1 MVVGATTKGCQVVVI
16 GGGPGGY
23 LAAIRLAQLKKDVIL
38 VEEAPALGGICL
50 NEGCIP
56 SKALIHAADFLDE
69 ARHADRMGLSVAVK
83 GVDMAQL
90 VDWKDKVVKK
100 LTDGVK
106 FLAVKNGAEV
116 VHGKARFVND
126 RQIEVASAEG
136 RQVIQFEQAVIAT
149 GSVPFPLPGF
159 PVDGETVIGSREAL
173 SLKEIPRRLVVIGGG
188 YIGLELGSVYRKLG
202 SEVDLVEFF
211 PELLG
216 QHDVEVREILT
227 KRVKDIGVRLHLGHR
242 AMGYEKAAPN
252 RVRIQDKEGK
262 ETVLEADKILVSVGR
277 VPCVEGLGLKEAGVR
292 QDPKGF
298 IEVNKRMET
307 SAPGIYAIG
316 DVVGGPLLAHKAYR
330 EAKVAAEVIAGSPT
344 AFDNV
349 VIPAVIYTDP
359 EIAWA
364 GLSEMEAKREGYKVV
379 TGTFPFRASGRAM
392 TLNATEGFVKTVA
405 DAESKRILGVHIVGA
420 DASEMISE
428 AALAIEMGAFLDDL
442 SQTIH
447 PHPTLSEGLLE
458 SVEAALGEA
467 IHIMNK

>member
-1 MVVGATTKGCQVVVI
+1 MVVGSVSKGCQVAVI

-38 VEEAPALGGICL
+38 VEAEKALGGICL

-56 SKALIHAADFLDE
+56 SKALIHAADLLSE
-69 ARHADRMGLSVAVK
+69 ARAAGRMGLHMTVE
-83 GVDMAQL
+83 GVDMGAL
-90 VDWKDKVVKK
+90 VTWKDQVVKK

-106 FLAVKNGAEV
+106 FLATKNGAEV
-116 VHGKARFVND
+116 VHGRARFLSD
-126 RQIEVASAEG
+126 RQIEVQGEG
-136 RQVIQFEQAVIAT
+136 GAQAIQFEQAVIAT

-159 PVDGETVIGSREAL
+159 PVDGETVIGSKEAL
-173 SLKEIPRRLVVIGGG
+173 SLREVPRRLVVIGGG
-188 YIGLELGSVYRKLG
+188 YIGLELSSVYRKLG
-202 SEVDLVEFF
+202 SQVDLVEFF
-211 PELLG
+211 PELVP
-216 QHDVEVREILT
+216 QHDVEVREVLT
-227 KRVKDIGVRLHLGHR
+227 RRVKDLGIRLHLGHK
-242 AMGYEKAAPN
+242 ALGFEKGRPAK
-252 RVRIQDKEGK
+252 VRIQNGEGV
-262 ETVLEADKILVSVGR
+262 ESFLEADKILVSVGR
-277 VPCVEGLGLKEAGVR
+277 VPCVEGLSLKEAGVK

-298 IEVNKRMET
+298 IQVTKRMET
-307 SAPGIYAIG
+307 NVPGIYAIG

-330 EAKVAAEVIAGSPT
+330 EAKVAAEVIAGEPS

-364 GLSEMEAKREGYKVV
+364 GLSEMEAKKEGYKVV

-405 DAESKRILGVHIVGA
+405 DAETKRILGVHIVGA
-420 DASEMISE
+420 GASEMISE

>member
-1 MVVGATTKGCQVVVI
+1 MVVGSVAKGCQVAVI

-38 VEEAPALGGICL
+38 VEAEKALGGICL

-56 SKALIHAADFLDE
+56 SKALIHAADLLGE
-69 ARHADRMGLSVAVK
+69 ARAAGRMGLRMTVE
-83 GVDMAQL
+83 GVDMGAL
-90 VDWKDKVVKK
+90 VAWKDQVVRK

-106 FLAVKNGAEV
+106 FLATKNGAEV
-116 VHGKARFVND
+116 VHGRARFLGD
-126 RQIEVASAEG
+126 RQIEVQGEDGAQA
-136 RQVIQFEQAVIAT
+136 IQFEQAVIAT

-159 PVDGETVIGSREAL
+159 PVDGETVIGSKEAL
-173 SLKEIPRRLVVIGGG
+173 SLQKVPGRLVVIGGG
-188 YIGLELGSVYRKLG
+188 YIGLELSSVYRKLG

-211 PELLG
+211 PELVP
-216 QHDVEVREILT
+216 QHDVEVREVLT
-227 KRVKDIGVRLHLGHR
+227 RRVKDLGIRLHLGHR
-242 AMGYEKAAPN
+242 ALGLEKGRPA
-252 RVRIQDKEGK
+252 RVRIQNGDGE
-262 ETVLEADKILVSVGR
+262 ESFLEADKVLVSVGR
-277 VPCVEGLGLKEAGVR
+277 VPCVEGLGLKDAGVK
-292 QDPKGF
+292 QDANGF
-298 IEVNKRMET
+298 IQVTKRMET
-307 SAPGIYAIG
+307 TVPGIYAIG

-330 EAKVAAEVIAGSPT
+330 EAKVAAEVIAGEPS

-364 GLSEMEAKREGYKVV
+364 GLSETEAKKEGYKVV
-379 TGTFPFRASGRAM
+379 TGTFPFRASGRAL

-405 DAESKRILGVHIVGA
+405 DAQTKRILGVHIVGA
-420 DASEMISE
+420 GASEMISE